1 MSLIKE
7 SLENLHVKCKL
18 APPAIND
25 RGMETLRLRVGG
37 HDLRKEMFKGWVEV
51 ERFVYRSG
59 EGSFCVMKRDE
70 VSLRD
75 FFLCVSWRTDR
86 FFRNFFEIILGK
98 SYLMAT
104 TVEGIDQVIIGGTAC
119 SSEMTFS
126 EVIRNM
132 LRIFW

>member
-7 SLENLHVKCKL
+7 SLESLHVKCKL

-51 ERFVYRSG
+51 ERFVYRSS

-70 VSLRD
+70 VSLTWLFFPPSPRASGSNWSSLRKRREVLFHGDNCGRD
-75 FFLCVSWRTDR
+75 
-86 FFRNFFEIILGK
+86 
-98 SYLMAT
+98 
-104 TVEGIDQVIIGGTAC
+104 
-119 SSEMTFS
+119 
-126 EVIRNM
+126 
-132 LRIFW
+132 